1 MSLRWARGSPLDYRA
16 LRGFAGG
23 TCGNGQKVRFEAAIQ
38 IIKGLQGR
46 GERERQR
53 LTQSSRGG
61 RDKAGMAGQI
71 KKPAN
76 TKHILG

>member
-1 MSLRWARGSPLDYRA
+1 MGEGVSLGLSGIE
-16 LRGFAGG
+16 GFAGG
-23 TCGNGQKVRFEAAIQ
+23 ACGNGQKVRFEAAVR